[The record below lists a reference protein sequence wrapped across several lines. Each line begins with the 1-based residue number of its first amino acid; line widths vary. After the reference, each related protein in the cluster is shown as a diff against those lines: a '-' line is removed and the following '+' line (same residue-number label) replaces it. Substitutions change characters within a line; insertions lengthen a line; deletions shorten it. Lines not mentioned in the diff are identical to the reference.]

1 MNQALKMALEV
12 GPLLLFFV
20 ANAKFGIFTATAVFM
35 VAIIISLTYSYVRLK
50 HIPTLPL
57 VTGVVVLVF
66 GGLTLYLEDEMFIKI
81 KPTIVNTLFSLVL
94 FGGLMFKKS
103 YLKSVLDTA
112 LSLDDEGWRKLTW
125 RWAWFFLLL
134 AVINEAVWR
143 TQTTDMWVNFKV
155 FAIMPL
161 TVVFSFTQL
170 PLIFRHQIETDPNPA
185 DTGTFS

>member
-12 GPLLLFFV
+12 GPLLLFFFV
-20 ANAKFGIFTATAVFM
+20 NAKMGIFTATAVFM
-35 VAIIISLTYSYVRLK
+35 VAIVISLGYSYIKLK

-57 VTGVVVLVF
+57 VTGVVVLIF
-66 GGLTLYLEDEMFIKI
+66 GGLTLYLEDETFIKL
-81 KPTIVNTLFSLVL
+81 KPTIVNTLFALAL
-94 FGGLMFKKS
+94 FGGLAFKKS

-125 RWAWFFLLL
+125 RWAFFFLVL
-134 AVINEAVWR
+134 AALNEAVWR

-161 TVVFSFTQL
+161 TIVFSLTQL
-170 PLIFRHQIETDPNPA
+170 PLIFRHQLEDEETAANDV
-185 DTGTFS
+185 

>member
-20 ANAKFGIFTATAVFM
+20 VNAKMGIFAATAVFM
-35 VAIIISLTYSYVRLK
+35 VAIVISLGYSYLKLK

-81 KPTIVNTLFSLVL
+81 KPTIVNTLFGLVL
-94 FGGLMFKKS
+94 FGGLMFQKS

-112 LSLDDEGWRKLTW
+112 LSLDDDGWRKLTW

-134 AVINEAVWR
+134 AVLNEAVWR

-161 TVVFSFTQL
+161 TIVFSLTQL
-170 PLIFRHQIETDPNPA
+170 PLIFRHQIEDEPA
-185 DTGTFS
+185 KSEP